1 MKIKNIPETVS
12 AECRVVSSAN
22 AHTFAEVTSVID
34 EKKADE
40 FLSLAE
46 NRQSVEIESDSGN
59 LILKGF
65 VKDVS
70 VKSSVSETTA
80 EIVIVSDSWKLQEQ
94 GKDRI
99 FQNPE
104 KTTADILKSFPD
116 VETGMCD
123 KINEPVED
131 IIYQYKTDDFTF
143 IKMLASRCGC
153 GVFVTEDG
161 KLQFGKTNSS
171 DSIKSN
177 SDNYKNSVFE
187 KTVSVCKDNR
197 EISFVTEKQFLNG
210 SEISADGVRYTV
222 YRTEIYD
229 EFDETHYRYNACTNP
244 VYDECVSSPEF
255 LVAVAKVTDNNDS
268 EHLGRVQVKFTE
280 FEDNDSQKMWIPVIT
295 GFTGKDNGGLIMIPD
310 IDDTVIVFISSEKAY
325 VMGSMREEKLPDK
338 CYDPIKKYI
347 YIGKNLLVAED
358 EKISFSQGDNTGII
372 ITDDSI
378 TAKTGDS
385 CLTLN
390 KENISA
396 QLEKS
401 LLSIKKD
408 SISAQLEKSLVS
420 VKKDSVS
427 ATQDSTKLCLESKKA
442 DIKSGQ
448 SELVL
453 DGGKTK
459 LNGSSIDLNTQ
470 AMSG

>member
-1 MKIKNIPETVS
+1 M
-12 AECRVVSSAN
+12 
-22 AHTFAEVTSVID
+22 
-34 EKKADE
+34 
-40 FLSLAE
+40 
-46 NRQSVEIESDSGN
+46 
-59 LILKGF
+59 
-65 VKDVS
+65 
-70 VKSSVSETTA
+70 
-80 EIVIVSDSWKLQEQ
+80 
-94 GKDRI
+94 
-99 FQNPE
+99 
-104 KTTADILKSFPD
+104 
-116 VETGMCD
+116 
-123 KINEPVED
+123 
-131 IIYQYKTDDFTF
+131 
-143 IKMLASRCGC
+143 
-153 GVFVTEDG
+153 
-161 KLQFGKTNSS
+161 
-171 DSIKSN
+171 
-177 SDNYKNSVFE
+177 
-187 KTVSVCKDNR
+187 
-197 EISFVTEKQFLNG
+197 
-210 SEISADGVRYTV
+210 
-222 YRTEIYD
+222 
-229 EFDETHYRYNACTNP
+229 
-244 VYDECVSSPEF
+244 
-255 LVAVAKVTDNNDS
+255 
-268 EHLGRVQVKFTE
+268 KFTE

-310 IDDTVIVFISSEKAY
+310 IDDTVIVFISGEKAY
-325 VMGSMREEKLPDK
+325 VMASLREEKLPDK
-338 CYDPIKKYI
+338 CYDPVKKYI